1 MLWNTGT
8 LREVRESIWILWT
21 CCNLAGGTVWG
32 SIGPH
37 GDSSTDSGDALNLAG
52 ILNTLD
58 GVVDTPGRLLVMTS
72 NHPEKLDPAL
82 IRCLDQKWHQERHCT
97 LWVEFCSKLECKKYD
112 VQSYEQRHLCLS
124 CIESSCFKWIGT
136 SWIWGPG
143 RIDKMFHLN
152 YMIGEQA
159 CKMIAHYFQQDCRE
173 QHSYFATQLFCGFAG
188 VGFGNCCACFNCTG
202 WVNIELNRFPSNVLM
217 SAWDLTWGVCILLDA
232 NMDTQ
237 AVLPQSFLLD
247 PTFVLSVTLVGPW
260 DYSSTSGATLCGT
273 WQSGGKS
280 QETRNTTSLVFS

>member
-1 MLWNTGT
+1 MLGSKVAPRTSLHTLSGVLQQTWMQKIWCTMLWTDVCFCEYTGQQ
-8 LREVRESIWILWT
+8 
-21 CCNLAGGTVWG
+21 
-32 SIGPH
+32 H
-37 GDSSTDSGDALNLAG
+37 GYT
-52 ILNTLD
+52 
-58 GVVDTPGRLLVMTS
+58 
-72 NHPEKLDPAL
+72 
-82 IRCLDQKWHQERHCT
+82 
-97 LWVEFCSKLECKKYD
+97 
-112 VQSYEQRHLCLS
+112 YEQSHLCLS

-173 QHSYFATQLFCGFAG
+173 PPLICNTVILRLRRSWIWKLPRVLQLHWVGKYRTQQIRKQRLDVSMRSHLRCLHTAGCKCGYPG
-188 VGFGNCCACFNCTG
+188 GTPT
-202 WVNIELNRFPSNVLM
+202 E
-217 SAWDLTWGVCILLDA
+217 
-232 NMDTQ
+232 
-237 AVLPQSFLLD
+237 FLLD
-247 PTFVLSVTLVGPW
+247 PTFALSVTLVGPW